1 MFEREPITAGEL
13 MDKQFLPKPVIVEG
27 MLPAGTYILAGTPK
41 IGKSFLMT
49 QLCWS
54 VAEGIPFLGLATRK
68 STVLYLALEDT
79 QERLQSRLARTFG
92 TDWSGSEFHLLFQ
105 INQQGDALI
114 QQFQDFILEHPDTRL
129 IVIDTLQRV
138 RESDGSSYSYSH
150 DYETILPLKT
160 FADAYDVA
168 LIVVHHTRKNED
180 DDNLF
185 NQISGTNG
193 LLGAADGAFLLH
205 QGKNDVLL
213 EQTGRDVPNQRYVLR
228 FDKSRC
234 VWDLIRMEHTPLPEP
249 PDPLLPVIDQIIGK
263 DGWRGTA
270 TELLCCVQQ
279 IAPDTELLPNTLTRK
294 LNTLTEQLSR
304 EYGILFRNVRSSERR
319 ELRFLRI
326 PQHDDDDANDG
337 SAPEGKILS
346 LPSFASLEGGD
357 SDGE

>member
-79 QERLQSRLARTFG
+79 QERLQSRLARMFG
-92 TDWSGSEFHLLFQ
+92 TDWAGSEFHLLFQ
-105 INQQGDALI
+105 IDQQGDVLI

-160 FADAYDVA
+160 FADAYDIA
-168 LIVVHHTRKNED
+168 LIVVHHTRKNEG

-249 PDPLLPVIDQIIGK
+249 PDPLLPVID
-263 DGWRGTA
+263 
-270 TELLCCVQQ
+270 
-279 IAPDTELLPNTLTRK
+279 
-294 LNTLTEQLSR
+294 
-304 EYGILFRNVRSSERR
+304 
-319 ELRFLRI
+319 
-326 PQHDDDDANDG
+326 
-337 SAPEGKILS
+337 
-346 LPSFASLEGGD
+346 
-357 SDGE
+357 

>member
-13 MDKQFLPKPVIVEG
+13 MDKQFLPMPVIVEG

-79 QERLQSRLARTFG
+79 QERLQSRLVRMFG

-138 RESDGSSYSYSH
+138 RESNGSPYSYSH
-150 DYETILPLKT
+150 DYETI
-160 FADAYDVA
+160 V
-168 LIVVHHTRKNED
+168 
-180 DDNLF
+180 F

-205 QGKNDVLL
+205 QGKNNVLL

-263 DGWRGTA
+263 DDWRGTA

-279 IAPDTELLPNTLTRK
+279 IAPDTELMPNTLTRR

-304 EYGILFRNVRSSERR
+304 GYGISFRNVRSSERR

-326 PQHDDDDANDG
+326 PQNDDDDANDG
-337 SAPEGKILS
+337 SAPGGEILS

-357 SDGE
+357 SDDE

>member
-41 IGKSFLMT
+41 NREIISDDPALLERSRRNTFPGASY
-49 QLCWS
+49 
-54 VAEGIPFLGLATRK
+54 AEIHRIVSGSGRYP
-68 STVLYLALEDT
+68 
-79 QERLQSRLARTFG
+79 ERLQSRLARMFG

-114 QQFQDFILEHPDTRL
+114 QRFQDFILAHPDTRL

-160 FADAYDVA
+160 FADAYDIA

-205 QGKNDVLL
+205 QGKNNVLL

-263 DGWRGTA
+263 DGWRGNCNGA
-270 TELLCCVQQ
+270 LVLCPANC
-279 IAPDTELLPNTLTRK
+279 PGYRT
-294 LNTLTEQLSR
+294 
-304 EYGILFRNVRSSERR
+304 
-319 ELRFLRI
+319 
-326 PQHDDDDANDG
+326 DA
-337 SAPEGKILS
+337 
-346 LPSFASLEGGD
+346 
-357 SDGE
+357 

>member
-13 MDKQFLPKPVIVEG
+13 MDKQFLPMPVIVEG

-79 QERLQSRLARTFG
+79 QERLQSRLARMFG

-168 LIVVHHTRKNED
+168 LIVVHHTRTMTICSIKFPGPTACWALRMV
-180 DDNLF
+180 LF
-185 NQISGTNG
+185 FCIRAKMMCFWSRQAGIC
-193 LLGAADGAFLLH
+193 
-205 QGKNDVLL
+205 
-213 EQTGRDVPNQRYVLR
+213 QTSDMC
-228 FDKSRC
+228 C
-234 VWDLIRMEHTPLPEP
+234 VLIRA
-249 PDPLLPVIDQIIGK
+249 DV
-263 DGWRGTA
+263 
-270 TELLCCVQQ
+270 
-279 IAPDTELLPNTLTRK
+279 
-294 LNTLTEQLSR
+294 S
-304 EYGILFRNVRSSERR
+304 
-319 ELRFLRI
+319 
-326 PQHDDDDANDG
+326 G
-337 SAPEGKILS
+337 S
-346 LPSFASLEGGD
+346 
-357 SDGE
+357 

>member
-54 VAEGIPFLGLATRK
+54 EAEGIPFLGLATRK

-79 QERLQSRLARTFG
+79 QERLQSRLVRMFG

-138 RESDGSSYSYSH
+138 RESNGSPYSYSH
-150 DYETILPLKT
+150 DYETIVPLKT

-205 QGKNDVLL
+205 QGKNNVLL

-228 FDKSRC
+228 FDKSQC

-263 DGWRGTA
+263 D
-270 TELLCCVQQ
+270 
-279 IAPDTELLPNTLTRK
+279 D
-294 LNTLTEQLSR
+294 
-304 EYGILFRNVRSSERR
+304 
-319 ELRFLRI
+319 
-326 PQHDDDDANDG
+326 
-337 SAPEGKILS
+337 
-346 LPSFASLEGGD
+346 
-357 SDGE
+357 

>member
-79 QERLQSRLARTFG
+79 QERLQSRLVRMFG

-138 RESDGSSYSYSH
+138 RESNGSPYSYSH
-150 DYETILPLKT
+150 DYETIVPLKP

-168 LIVVHHTRKNED
+168 LIVVHHTRKMRTMIICLIKFLVPMACWALRMV
-180 DDNLF
+180 LF
-185 NQISGTNG
+185 FCIRAKMMCFWSRQAGMC
-193 LLGAADGAFLLH
+193 
-205 QGKNDVLL
+205 
-213 EQTGRDVPNQRYVLR
+213 QTSDMC
-228 FDKSRC
+228 C
-234 VWDLIRMEHTPLPEP
+234 VLIRADAL
-249 PDPLLPVIDQIIGK
+249 
-263 DGWRGTA
+263 
-270 TELLCCVQQ
+270 
-279 IAPDTELLPNTLTRK
+279 
-294 LNTLTEQLSR
+294 
-304 EYGILFRNVRSSERR
+304 GI
-319 ELRFLRI
+319 
-326 PQHDDDDANDG
+326 
-337 SAPEGKILS
+337 
-346 LPSFASLEGGD
+346 
-357 SDGE
+357 

>member
-79 QERLQSRLARTFG
+79 QERLQSRLARMFG

-114 QQFQDFILEHPDTRL
+114 QRFQDFILEHPDTRL

-160 FADAYDVA
+160 FADAYDIA
-168 LIVVHHTRKNED
+168 LIVVHHTRKNE
-180 DDNLF
+180 
-185 NQISGTNG
+185 
-193 LLGAADGAFLLH
+193 
-205 QGKNDVLL
+205 
-213 EQTGRDVPNQRYVLR
+213 P
-228 FDKSRC
+228 
-234 VWDLIRMEHTPLPEP
+234 
-249 PDPLLPVIDQIIGK
+249 
-263 DGWRGTA
+263 
-270 TELLCCVQQ
+270 
-279 IAPDTELLPNTLTRK
+279 
-294 LNTLTEQLSR
+294 
-304 EYGILFRNVRSSERR
+304 
-319 ELRFLRI
+319 
-326 PQHDDDDANDG
+326 
-337 SAPEGKILS
+337 
-346 LPSFASLEGGD
+346 
-357 SDGE
+357 

>member
-1 MFEREPITAGEL
+1 MSEREPITAGEL

-79 QERLQSRLARTFG
+79 QERLQSRLARMFG

-150 DYETILPLKT
+150 DYETIMPLKT
-160 FADAYDVA
+160 FADA
-168 LIVVHHTRKNED
+168 
-180 DDNLF
+180 
-185 NQISGTNG
+185 
-193 LLGAADGAFLLH
+193 
-205 QGKNDVLL
+205 
-213 EQTGRDVPNQRYVLR
+213 
-228 FDKSRC
+228 
-234 VWDLIRMEHTPLPEP
+234 
-249 PDPLLPVIDQIIGK
+249 
-263 DGWRGTA
+263 
-270 TELLCCVQQ
+270 
-279 IAPDTELLPNTLTRK
+279 
-294 LNTLTEQLSR
+294 
-304 EYGILFRNVRSSERR
+304 
-319 ELRFLRI
+319 
-326 PQHDDDDANDG
+326 
-337 SAPEGKILS
+337 
-346 LPSFASLEGGD
+346 
-357 SDGE
+357 